1 MRRRGTAVSIDS
13 LALREEVRC
22 GCGGVLVCSLI
33 VLFNFGHY
41 YFFPFLVYFSKWHV
55 TMRCRQG

>member
-1 MRRRGTAVSIDS
+1 MRRGTAVSIDS
-13 LALREEVRC
+13 LALREEVWC
-22 GCGGVLVCSLI
+22 GCGGVLFCSPI
-33 VLFNFGHY
+33 VLFNFGH